1 MNIFLRRRAERFAV
15 LAEKHGT
22 APEGG
27 PSGHHRSGHHT
38 PDTDDA
44 LAHLVCLGQRIS
56 AERTAFEAGTG
67 IDPEFRANL
76 RDRLM
81 ADAALHGIGDARHD
95 AEPDPTAPRPT
106 HHAAPPNRRPK
117 LRLVVV
123 GGVVAGALGIS
134 GVAAASTSAVPGDP
148 LYDVKRSTERA
159 QIALAGSDLNS
170 GELYL
175 QFART
180 RAGEAGSV
188 KGDPHSLAGVLD
200 DMDRQTRQGTKLLDS
215 TAVSRRDAASL
226 DAVTTFAGNQRP
238 DVVSLLSGLSGD
250 SRTRALRSLALVD
263 EVQQRATNLRRLLLC
278 TAGKAVD
285 ADALGPIPQTCSA
298 LPGGSA
304 PGPAGSG
311 EGRASRSER
320 PSHAPTPSG
329 TPSGRPS
336 PSPSSS
342 GPLSGVPGVPLPT
355 GSGSASPSPSSGSGG
370 GGLFGTIG
378 KILGGLL

>member
-1 MNIFLRRRAERFAV
+1 MRNIFLRRRAERFAALV
-15 LAEKHGT
+15 EERDT
-22 APEGG
+22 PE
-27 PSGHHRSGHHT
+27 HRRSAHHT
-38 PDTDDA
+38 RDTGDT
-44 LAHLVCLGQRIS
+44 LAHLVCLGRRIP
-56 AERTAFEAGTG
+56 AERASFEASTG
-67 IDPEFRANL
+67 IDPEFRASL
-76 RDRLM
+76 RERLM
-81 ADAALHGIGDARHD
+81 ADAGLHGIGDARHD

-123 GGVVAGALGIS
+123 GGVVAGAMGVS

-180 RAGEAGSV
+180 RSAEAAAV
-188 KGDPHSLAGVLD
+188 KGDPHSLTGVLD
-200 DMDRQTRQGTKLLDS
+200 DMDRQTRQGAKLLDS

-226 DAVTTFAGNQRP
+226 DAVTSFASSQRP
-238 DVVSLLSGLSGD
+238 DVVALLSGLTGD
-250 SRTRALRSLALVD
+250 ARTRAIKSLALVD
-263 EVQQRATNLRRLLLC
+263 EVQRRAGDLRRLLLC
-278 TAGKAVD
+278 TAGRPVQK
-285 ADALGPIPQTCSA
+285 DALGPIPQTCSA

-304 PGPAGSG
+304 PGPSDTK
-311 EGRASRSER
+311 EDRASRSQR
-320 PSHAPTPSG
+320 PSGAP

-336 PSPSSS
+336 GSPTPSPSGS
-342 GPLSGVPGVPLPT
+342 GPLPGVPGVPLPT
-355 GSGSASPSPSSGSGG
+355 GSGSPSPSSSSGGSDG

>member
-1 MNIFLRRRAERFAV
+1 M
-15 LAEKHGT
+15 
-22 APEGG
+22 
-27 PSGHHRSGHHT
+27 S
-38 PDTDDA
+38 
-44 LAHLVCLGQRIS
+44 
-56 AERTAFEAGTG
+56 FEAGTG
-67 IDPEFRANL
+67 IDPDFRASL
-76 RDRLM
+76 RERLM

-95 AEPDPTAPRPT
+95 AEADPTGPRPT

-123 GGVVAGALGIS
+123 GGVVAGAMGIS

-180 RAGEAGSV
+180 RSAEATAV
-188 KGDPHSLAGVLD
+188 KGDPHSLDGVLD
-200 DMDRQTRQGTKLLDS
+200 DMDRQTRLGTKLLDS

-226 DAVTTFAGNQRP
+226 DAVTSFASSQRP
-238 DVVSLLSGLSGD
+238 DVVSLLSGLTGD
-250 SRTRALRSLALVD
+250 SRTRAIKSLALVD
-263 EVQQRATNLRRLLLC
+263 EVQRRATDLRRLLLC
-278 TAGKAVD
+278 TAGRPVQKDV
-285 ADALGPIPQTCSA
+285 LGPIPQSCSA

-304 PGPAGSG
+304 PGPSG
-311 EGRASRSER
+311 TGEDRASRSER
-320 PSHAPTPSG
+320 PSGAPVPSG
-329 TPSGRPS
+329 KASGSPT

-342 GPLSGVPGVPLPT
+342 GPLPGVPGVPLPT
-355 GSGSASPSPSSGSGG
+355 GSGSPSPSSSTGGSDD